1 MIKFIPYLFFKGNI
15 KVLISRILDY
25 QERAIIE
32 GENFGEIVTIK
43 YATVD
48 AVLSMKSLPNIAK
61 VV

>member
-1 MIKFIPYLFFKGNI
+1 M
-15 KVLISRILDY
+15 LIRRQLDY

-43 YATVD
+43 YAPVD
-48 AVLSMKSLPNIAK
+48 GALSMKSLPNIAK